1 MAKVKDGQMDPDA
14 VEEQY
19 QLYKK
24 MLEAGWYDENKS
36 KKERASIYE
45 RVKNAISGGRGSA
58 GGGGMNPT
66 EIEKGRQPGKLKLKK
81 GGMVSASKKADGC
94 AVKGKTRGKMV

>member
-1 MAKVKDGQMDPDA
+1 
-14 VEEQY
+14 
-19 QLYKK
+19 
-24 MLEAGWYDENKS
+24 
-36 KKERASIYE
+36 
-45 RVKNAISGGRGSA
+45 
-58 GGGGMNPT
+58 MNPT